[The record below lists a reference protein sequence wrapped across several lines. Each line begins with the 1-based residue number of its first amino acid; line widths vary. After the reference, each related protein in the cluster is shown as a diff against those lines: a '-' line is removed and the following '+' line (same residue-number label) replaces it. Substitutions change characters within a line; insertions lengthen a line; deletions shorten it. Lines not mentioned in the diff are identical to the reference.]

1 MILTLKYDTDV
12 STGKDDIGVVLMV
25 NDDIGVLTS
34 KDELATVESPSR

>member
-1 MILTLKYDTDV
+1 MILTLKYDTDA

-25 NDDIGVLTS
+25 NDDIGVLTL